1 MSKSENDFLSLMKNN
16 PADWNEWRKL
26 HKDTI
31 RHTQFEWDFAIDVIP
46 EVVGLK
52 PSHVI
57 PQHPFIGRD
66 GREYHMDF
74 AIITGKVKIA
84 IELEGYDKTSSG
96 TGKSKKEHDEFNLR
110 IQHLTRLGWKI
121 LTITNAQFK
130 RDPVGY
136 ANQIRQ
142 LMLEPQTPEPPTKI
156 VVVPDNTEL
165 SKVIKKTGATGFAII
180 ILLIGVLI
188 FLLARNSDTSDS
200 GQVFIPVNAPPEVFE
215 NCDALK
221 NIYPDGIAKNQAAKD
236 RKKYSNPI
244 VNEAIYNV
252 NRKLDGNDDG
262 VMCDSK

>member
-1 MSKSENDFLSLMKNN
+1 MNKQS
-16 PADWNEWRKL
+16 PADWSEWKKL
-26 HKDTI
+26 YKDTI

-52 PSHVI
+52 PSQVI
-57 PQHPFIGRD
+57 PQHPFTGRD

-74 AIITGKVKIA
+74 AIITEKVKIA
-84 IELEGYDKTSSG
+84 IELEGYDKTNSG

-130 RDPVGY
+130 RDPMGY
-136 ANQIRQ
+136 ANEIRQ
-142 LMLEPQTPEPPTKI
+142 LMLEPHLPEPATQI
-156 VVVPDNTEL
+156 VVFPDNTEL
-165 SKVIKKTGATGFAII
+165 SKVIKKTGAAGFAII
-180 ILLIGVLI
+180 ILLLGILI
-188 FLLARNSDTSDS
+188 YFFAQNSDKSDS
-200 GQVFIPVNAPPEVFE
+200 GQSNVQVSASQEVFK

-221 NIYPDGIAKNQAAKD
+221 RTYPNGVAQSQAAKD
-236 RKKYSNPI
+236 RKEYSNPI
-244 VNEAIYNV
+244 VNKYVYDA

>member
-1 MSKSENDFLSLMKNN
+1 MTND
-16 PADWNEWRKL
+16 PADWNEWKKL
-26 HKDTI
+26 YKDTI

-52 PSHVI
+52 PSQVI
-57 PQHPFIGRD
+57 PQHPFTGRD

-74 AIITGKVKIA
+74 AIITEKVKIA
-84 IELEGYDKTSSG
+84 IELEGYDKTNSG

-130 RDPVGY
+130 RDPMGY

-142 LMLEPQTPEPPTKI
+142 LMWESQAPETSTKI
-156 VVVPDNTEL
+156 VVLPDNTEL
-165 SKVIKKTGATGFAII
+165 SNVIKKTGMAGFALI
-180 ILLIGVLI
+180 ILLLGILI
-188 FLLARNSDTSDS
+188 YFLAQNSERSDS
-200 GQVFIPVNAPPEVFE
+200 GRNEVSMGATQEVFK

-221 NIYPDGIAKNQAAKD
+221 RIYPNGVAQSQDAKD
-236 RKKYSNPI
+236 RKAYSNPI
-244 VNEAIYNV
+244 INESVYNA
-252 NRKLDGNDDG
+252 NRRLDGNDDG

>member
-1 MSKSENDFLSLMKNN
+1 VSELNN
-16 PADWNEWRKL
+16 GVPADWKEWKKL
-26 HKDTI
+26 WKDTI

-52 PSHVI
+52 PSQVI
-57 PQHPFIGRD
+57 PQHPFTGRD

-74 AIITGKVKIA
+74 AVITEKVKIA
-84 IELEGYDKTSSG
+84 IELEGYDKTNSG

-130 RDPVGY
+130 RDPMGY

-142 LMLEPQTPEPPTKI
+142 LMLEPQASEPPTKI

-165 SKVIKKTGATGFAII
+165 NKVIKKTGSIGVAII
-180 ILLIGVLI
+180 ILLLGILI
-188 FLLARNSDTSDS
+188 YALAQNGDTSGS
-200 GQVFIPVNAPPEVFE
+200 VQNNVPISASPEIFK

-221 NIYPDGIAKNQAAKD
+221 RTYPDGIARSQSDKD
-236 RKKYSNPI
+236 KKIYSNPI
-244 VNEAIYNV
+244 INESIYNA
-252 NRKLDGNDDG
+252 NIKLDGNDDG

>member
-1 MSKSENDFLSLMKNN
+1 MKND
-16 PADWNEWRKL
+16 PADWNEWKKL
-26 HKDTI
+26 YKDTI

-52 PSHVI
+52 PSQVI
-57 PQHPFIGRD
+57 PQHPFTGRD

-74 AIITGKVKIA
+74 AIITEKVKIA
-84 IELEGYDKTSSG
+84 IELEGYDKTNSG
-96 TGKSKKEHDEFNLR
+96 AGKSKKEHDEFNLR

-130 RDPVGY
+130 RDPMGY

-142 LMLEPQTPEPPTKI
+142 LMLEPQMPESATKI

-165 SKVIKKTGATGFAII
+165 SKVIKKTGTAGFAII
-180 ILLIGVLI
+180 ILLLGILI
-188 FLLARNSDTSDS
+188 YFFAQNSETSDS
-200 GQVFIPVNAPPEVFE
+200 GQNEVPISATQEVFK

-221 NIYPDGIAKNQAAKD
+221 RTYPNGIAQSQAAKD
-236 RKKYSNPI
+236 RKQYSNPI
-244 VNEAIYNV
+244 VNESVYNA
-252 NRKLDGNDDG
+252 NRKLDGNNDG

>member
-1 MSKSENDFLSLMKNN
+1 MTNAKNSDLEK
-16 PADWNEWRKL
+16 PVDWNDWKKIY
-26 HKDTI
+26 KDTI

-52 PSHVI
+52 PSQVI
-57 PQHPFIGRD
+57 PQHPFTGRD

-74 AIITGKVKIA
+74 AIITEKVKIA
-84 IELEGYDKTSSG
+84 IELEGYDKTNSG
-96 TGKSKKEHDEFNLR
+96 MGKSKKEHDAFNLR

-130 RDPVGY
+130 RDPMGY

-142 LMLEPQTPEPPTKI
+142 LMLESQASETPTKI

-165 SKVIKKTGATGFAII
+165 SKVIKKTGAAGFGTV
-180 ILLIGVLI
+180 ILLLGILI
-188 FLLARNSDTSDS
+188 YFLTKTGDGSISVPNN
-200 GQVFIPVNAPPEVFE
+200 VPVSASQEVFK
-215 NCDALK
+215 NCDAL
-221 NIYPDGIAKNQAAKD
+221 NRTFPGGVAQSQAAKD
-236 RKKYSNPI
+236 RKEYSNPI
-244 VNEAIYNV
+244 VNETVYNA

>member
-1 MSKSENDFLSLMKNN
+1 MKND
-16 PADWNEWRKL
+16 PADWNEWKKL
-26 HKDTI
+26 YKDTI

-52 PSHVI
+52 PSQVI
-57 PQHPFIGRD
+57 PQHPFTGRD

-74 AIITGKVKIA
+74 AIITEQVKIA
-84 IELEGYDKTSSG
+84 IELEGYDKTRSG

-142 LMLEPQTPEPPTKI
+142 LMLEPQTLKPATKI
-156 VVVPDNTEL
+156 VIVPDSTEL

-180 ILLIGVLI
+180 VLLIGVLI
-188 FLLARNSDTSDS
+188 YFLAQNSDTSDS
-200 GQVFIPVNAPPEVFE
+200 GPVTIPVSAPPEVFE

-221 NIYPDGIAKNQAAKD
+221 RTYPSGVAQSQTAKN
-236 RKKYSNPI
+236 RKEYSNPI
-244 VNEAIYNV
+244 VNESVYNA
-252 NRKLDGNDDG
+252 NRKLDRNNDG
-262 VMCDSK
+262 VMCDST

>member
-1 MSKSENDFLSLMKNN
+1 MTGAKNSDIKD
-16 PADWNEWRKL
+16 PADWDEWKKL
-26 HKDTI
+26 YKDTI

-52 PSHVI
+52 PSQVI
-57 PQHPFIGRD
+57 PQHPFTGRD

-74 AIITGKVKIA
+74 AIITEKVKIA
-84 IELEGYDKTSSG
+84 IELEGYDKTNSG

-130 RDPVGY
+130 RDPMGY

-142 LMLEPQTPEPPTKI
+142 LMLEPQTPEPATKI

-165 SKVIKKTGATGFAII
+165 SKVIKKTGAAGFAII
-180 ILLIGVLI
+180 ILLLGILI
-188 FLLARNSDTSDS
+188 YFFAQNSELSDS
-200 GQVFIPVNAPPEVFE
+200 GQNEVPISATQEVFK

-221 NIYPDGIAKNQAAKD
+221 RTYPNGIAQSQAAKD
-236 RKKYSNPI
+236 RKEYSNPI
-244 VNEAIYNV
+244 VNESVYNA

>member
-1 MSKSENDFLSLMKNN
+1 MTNAKNSDLEE
-16 PADWNEWRKL
+16 PVDWNEWKKIY
-26 HKDTI
+26 KDTI

-52 PSHVI
+52 PSQVI
-57 PQHPFIGRD
+57 PQHPFTGRD

-74 AIITGKVKIA
+74 AIITEKVKIA
-84 IELEGYDKTSSG
+84 IELEGYDKTNSG
-96 TGKSKKEHDEFNLR
+96 MGKSKKEHDEFNLR

-130 RDPVGY
+130 SDPMGY

-142 LMLEPQTPEPPTKI
+142 LILESQASEQPTKI

-165 SKVIKKTGATGFAII
+165 SKVIKKTGAAGFAAV
-180 ILLIGVLI
+180 ILLLGILIYFLTQTGDGSISVL
-188 FLLARNSDTSDS
+188 NN
-200 GQVFIPVNAPPEVFE
+200 VPVTASQEVFE

-221 NIYPDGIAKNQAAKD
+221 RTYPGGIAQSQAAKS
-236 RKKYSNPI
+236 RKEFSNPI
-244 VNEAIYNV
+244 VNGSVYNA

>member
-1 MSKSENDFLSLMKNN
+1 MNKRS
-16 PADWNEWRKL
+16 PADWSEWKKL
-26 HKDTI
+26 YKDTI
-31 RHTQFEWDFAIDVIP
+31 HHTQFEWDFAVDVIP

-52 PSHVI
+52 PSQVI
-57 PQHPFIGRD
+57 PQHPFTGRD

-74 AIITGKVKIA
+74 AIITEKVKIA

-96 TGKSKKEHDEFNLR
+96 MGKSKKEHDEFNLR

-130 RDPVGY
+130 RDPMGY

-142 LMLEPQTPEPPTKI
+142 LMLEAQTPEPATKI

-165 SKVIKKTGATGFAII
+165 SKVIKKTGAAGFAII
-180 ILLIGVLI
+180 ILLLGILI
-188 FLLARNSDTSDS
+188 YFSAQNGDTSDS
-200 GQVFIPVNAPPEVFE
+200 RQNNVPVSASREVFK

-221 NIYPDGIAKNQAAKD
+221 RTYPNGIAQSQAAKD

-244 VNEAIYNV
+244 VNESVYNA

>member
-1 MSKSENDFLSLMKNN
+1 MNKQS
-16 PADWNEWRKL
+16 PADWSEWKKL
-26 HKDTI
+26 YKDTI

-52 PSHVI
+52 PSQVI
-57 PQHPFIGRD
+57 PQHPFTGRD

-74 AIITGKVKIA
+74 AIITEKVKIA
-84 IELEGYDKTSSG
+84 IELEGYDKTNSG
-96 TGKSKKEHDEFNLR
+96 KGKTKKEHDEFNLR

-130 RDPVGY
+130 RDPMGY

-142 LMLEPQTPEPPTKI
+142 LMLEPQMPESATKI

-165 SKVIKKTGATGFAII
+165 SKVIKKTGMAGFAII
-180 ILLIGVLI
+180 ILLLGILI
-188 FLLARNSDTSDS
+188 YFFAQNGDTSDS
-200 GQVFIPVNAPPEVFE
+200 GQNNAPVSASPEVFK

-221 NIYPDGIAKNQAAKD
+221 KIYPNGIAQSQAAKD
-236 RKKYSNPI
+236 RKEYSNPI
-244 VNEAIYNV
+244 VNESVYNA